1 MASPPPRAA
10 RVATA
15 VVFFVNGV
23 GFGLWAAHIPILQA
37 GLGLDAGTLGVALLV
52 LALGAVVAMPLTG
65 PLTAALGSRPC
76 TVVSGAIYGLGL
88 GFPLL
93 APSLGVLLPVVLL
106 LGAANGT
113 MDVAMN
119 TQASSVE
126 RAYLRPLMSAF
137 HAFFSLGGVAGALLA
152 AGLLTAGTPPR
163 AHMAALGL
171 LIAAAVVIAGR
182 WMLPG
187 HDDGGAGFRLP
198 GGPALGVGGLTLLT
212 MLAEGAIMD
221 WSAVYLARVAGA
233 AAATA
238 ALGYAAFST
247 TMTLGRLTGD
257 RIVRALGRGFTL
269 AASGTIAAAG
279 LLLTLAAGT
288 VGLGIAGFGAA
299 GIGLANIVPLLFS
312 AGARLPGV
320 APGVGVAMVATLGY
334 AGFLLGPPVIG
345 TVADSTSLRVALLL
359 IVPGVITVAILGP
372 RVLSRTA
379 PIPGDRG

>member
-1 MASPPPRAA
+1 MASLPPRAA

-37 GLGLDAGTLGVALLV
+37 GFGLDAATLGVALLV
-52 LALGAVVAMPLTG
+52 LALGAVIAMPLTG
-65 PLTAALGSRPC
+65 PLTAAVGSRPC
-76 TVVSGAIYGLGL
+76 TVVSGAIYGIGL

-93 APSLGVLLPVVLL
+93 APNLWVLLPSVLL

-137 HAFFSLGGVAGALLA
+137 HAFFSLGGVAGSLLA
-152 AGLLTAGTPPR
+152 AGLLAAGTPPR
-163 AHMAALGL
+163 AHMAVLGL
-171 LIAAAVVIAGR
+171 TITAAVIVAGR

-187 HDDGGAGFRLP
+187 HDGGSAGLSLP
-198 GGPALGVGGLTLLT
+198 SGAALGVGGLTLLT
-212 MLAEGAIMD
+212 MLAEGAVMD
-221 WSAVYLARVAGA
+221 WSAVYLATVTGA
-233 AAATA
+233 ATATA

-257 RIVRALGRGFTL
+257 RIVGGLGRGTTL
-269 AASGTIAAAG
+269 AASGTIAAVG
-279 LLLTLAAGT
+279 LLLTLASGT
-288 VGLGIAGFGAA
+288 VGPGIVGFGVA

-312 AGARLPGV
+312 AGARLPDV

-345 TVADSTSLRVALLL
+345 TIADAMGLRVALLL
-359 IVPGVITVAILGP
+359 IVPGVITVAILGR
-372 RVLSRTA
+372 RVLSRTV
-379 PIPGDRG
+379 PIPGDRR